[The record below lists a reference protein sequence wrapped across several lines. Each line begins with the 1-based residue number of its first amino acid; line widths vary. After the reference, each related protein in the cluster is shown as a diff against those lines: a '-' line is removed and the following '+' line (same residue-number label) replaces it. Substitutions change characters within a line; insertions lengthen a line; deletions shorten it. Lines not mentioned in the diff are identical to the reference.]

1 VVVDGDERQRDP
13 GDGQTTERGRDVA
26 LDLALGVVLSAGV
39 LAARLTRVTV
49 LRPLTAVAA
58 GALQLGGRIV
68 PNGPRRPFVADLAF
82 LGEQGRAELEQT
94 ATVVLR
100 RILRRAVE
108 TVLTALDVTELVRA
122 HVDLDALAATLDVD
136 AVIAVVDLDA
146 ALDRLDLDAV
156 LSRVDLDAVLSRVD
170 LDAVMGRVDLGAVL
184 SRVDLDAVMSRV
196 DLGAVLSRVDL
207 DAVMGRVDLGAVLS
221 RVDLDAV
228 MGRVDLDAV
237 LSRVDLNEVA
247 SRIDID
253 AILQRVEPD
262 AVVARVDL
270 DAVVD
275 RLDLAALSRQV
286 IEAIDLPEILRQS
299 SGAVSSQAARVVRA
313 EGMNADDSVARF
325 VDRVLRRSHPVTP

>member
-1 VVVDGDERQRDP
+1 VDGDERQRDP

-58 GALQLGGRIV
+58 GALQLGGRVV

-94 ATVVLR
+94 ATLVLR

-156 LSRVDLDAVLSRVD
+156 VARVDLDAVLSRVDLDAVLSRVD
-170 LDAVMGRVDLGAVL
+170 LDAVMG
-184 SRVDLDAVMSRV
+184 RV

-270 DAVVD
+270 DAVVE
-275 RLDLAALSRQV
+275 RLDLAALSREV

>member
-1 VVVDGDERQRDP
+1 VHGDERQCDP
-13 GDGQTTERGRDVA
+13 GDGRTMALGRDMA
-26 LDLALGVVLSAGV
+26 LDMALGVVLSAGV
-39 LAARLTRVTV
+39 LAARLTRATL
-49 LRPLTAVAA
+49 LRPLTSVAA
-58 GALQLGGRIV
+58 GVLQLGGRIV
-68 PNGPRRPFVADLAF
+68 PNGPRRPFADLAF
-82 LGEQGRAELEQT
+82 LGEQGRAELEK
-94 ATVVLR
+94 AAAEAVR

-108 TVLTALDVTELVRA
+108 TALTALDVTELVRA
-122 HVDLDALAATLDVD
+122 HVDLDALAATIDVD
-136 AVIAVVDLDA
+136 AVVAVVDLDA

-156 LSRVDLDAVLSRVD
+156 VARVDLDAVLSRVD
-170 LDAVMGRVDLGAVL
+170 LD
-184 SRVDLDAVMSRV
+184 
-196 DLGAVLSRVDL
+196 AVLSRVDL

-253 AILQRVEPD
+253 AILRRVEPD

-275 RLDLAALSRQV
+275 RLDLAALSREV
-286 IEAIDLPEILRQS
+286 IDAIDLPEILRQS

-325 VDRVLRRSHPVTP
+325 MDRVLRRSHPVTP